1 MVKLTN
7 PVFNDVMELIGDI
20 LEQDKKRKKKKIMT
34 HAASTYPK
42 VSPQPARLPVVRAP
56 LIAPAAPAAPAAP
69 LPLEM
74 PVRRRGRPAGQPK
87 KRRRTRA
94 EMEMAALNELANTIA
109 KRQAAEAEE
118 LAVQELALKAAPK
131 KVKTKAQAKA
141 EAKAE
146 AEQKRAALE
155 RAEWEAFVPEGSPY
169 KLAKAKA
176 RANKANE
183 ARIVGSPEPA
193 AKTPA
198 AKSTKTPAAKAA
210 TTPAAEAKESELI
223 FGDGRFLGRY
233 LGRFN

>member
-1 MVKLTN
+1 MVKITN
-7 PVFNDVMELIGDI
+7 PVFNDVMELIGEI

-34 HAASTYPK
+34 HAASAYPK
-42 VSPQPARLPVVRAP
+42 GPSQQARLPVVRAP
-56 LIAPAAPAAPAAP
+56 LIAPAAPAAP

-109 KRQAAEAEE
+109 KRQTAEAEE

-193 AKTPA
+193 AKAPA